1 MVLQVRKVIQVLQ
14 ELMAQMVELVLQ
26 VQMVQMAQMVL
37 QVPMDQTVAQVKKGN
52 QAELE
57 LQEVMV

>member
-26 VQMVQMAQMVL
+26 VQMV
-37 QVPMDQTVAQVKKGN
+37 
-52 QAELE
+52 
-57 LQEVMV
+57 